1 VILNLTD
8 NQSIAI
14 SLPALKDGQ
23 RLSLEESNN
32 NLFFFVSIV
41 LPTDDSRKPC
51 LESPL
56 HFSAFDGRHKFPIRK
71 GANPLR
77 QSECSV
83 RYRTLVKK
91 NLVYC

>member
-41 LPTDDSRKPC
+41 LSTDDSRKPC

-56 HFSAFDGRHKFPIRK
+56 HFSAFDRPAQIPYTQRRESTAEK
-71 GANPLR
+71 
-77 QSECSV
+77 
-83 RYRTLVKK
+83 
-91 NLVYC
+91 